1 MAGSK
6 VNIKAKA
13 KASTILEVLIAMV
26 LIVVVFSTAMMIFA
40 NVTHSSLS
48 VKKIRAQAVLH
59 EVLLNA
65 EKNRDTVSQSF
76 NIDDFRI
83 EQEIKSY
90 NNVSQLF
97 DIHLTAYD
105 NNQQKITELEKVILI
120 SHE

>member
-1 MAGSK
+1 MAGNK
-6 VNIKAKA
+6 VNIKKVVR
-13 KASTILEVLIAMV
+13 ASTILEVVIAMV
-26 LIVVVFSTAMMIFA
+26 LIVVVFSVAMMIFA
-40 NVTHSSLS
+40 NVTSSSLS

-59 EVLLNA
+59 EAMLNA
-65 EKNRDTVSQSF
+65 EKNRDTVSQSL
-76 NIDDFRI
+76 NVDDFRI

-90 NNVSQLF
+90 NNVSYLF